1 MKTAIHALN
10 TLEREGVLKRYAIGG
25 AMGALFYVEPFTT
38 FDLDVFVIVP
48 QPEGAA
54 LYTLDPLYRRLEA
67 MGFHAEKE
75 CVIIDQ
81 VPVQFLPAYNPL
93 LEEALQDAVDVVY
106 EDVPTR
112 VLSAEHLVAVSV
124 QTGRAKDRMRIPMF
138 QEANVL
144 NIDKL
149 QAILHRHGLMERWL
163 AWTR

>member
-48 QPEGAA
+48 QPEG
-54 LYTLDPLYRRLEA
+54 
-67 MGFHAEKE
+67 
-75 CVIIDQ
+75 
-81 VPVQFLPAYNPL
+81 
-93 LEEALQDAVDVVY
+93 AVDVVY

>member
-38 FDLDVFVIVP
+38 FDLDVFVLVP
-48 QPEGAA
+48 QPEGAV

>member
-1 MKTAIHALN
+1 MKTAIHTLN
-10 TLEREGVLKRYAIGG
+10 TLESEGVLKRYAIGG

-48 QPEGAA
+48 QPEGAV
-54 LYTLDPLYRRLEA
+54 LYTLDPVYRRLEA

-93 LEEALQDAVDVVY
+93 LEEALQDAVDVLY

-112 VLSAEHLVAVSV
+112 VLSAEHLVAVGV
-124 QTGRAKDRMRIPMF
+124 QTGRAKDRMRIPFF

-149 QAILHRHGLMERWL
+149 QDILRRHGLLERWL
-163 AWTR
+163 AWTQ

>member
-48 QPEGAA
+48 QPEGAV

-149 QAILHRHGLMERWL
+149 QAILHRHVLMERWL

>member
-1 MKTAIHALN
+1 MKTAIHVLN

-48 QPEGAA
+48 QPEGAIQ
-54 LYTLDPLYRRLEA
+54 YTLAPLYRKLES
-67 MGFHAEKE
+67 MGFQAEKE
-75 CVIIDQ
+75 CVMIGG
-81 VPVQFLPAYNPL
+81 VPVQFLPAYNKL
-93 LEEALQDAVDVVY
+93 LEEALREAADVCY

-112 VLSAEHLVAVSV
+112 VLSSEHLVAVSV

-138 QEANVL
+138 LEANVL
-144 NIDKL
+144 DLDKL
-149 QAILHRHGLMERWL
+149 QSILCRYGLMERWQ

>member
-1 MKTAIHALN
+1 MKTAIQALN

-48 QPEGAA
+48 QPEGAV
-54 LYTLDPLYRRLEA
+54 LYTLNPVYRRLEA
-67 MGFHAEKE
+67 MGYHAEKE

-138 QEANVL
+138 QEADVL

-149 QAILHRHGLMERWL
+149 QDILRRHGLMERWL